1 MLVNDILQKKGSTIY
16 TTTPES
22 SLIDAIKQLNQ
33 HNIGSLLVLEGEELR
48 GIITERDVLHAVD
61 SDAERLNEMKVGDIM
76 TTDLITCETDANLDK
91 IMVLM
96 TEKRIR
102 HLPVVNEGKLLGL
115 ISIGDVVKGRLRE
128 IQAEAQDLKDYIRGV
143 R

>member
-1 MLVNDILQKKGSTIY
+1 MLVNDILRGKGSTIE
-16 TTTPES
+16 TTTS
-22 SLIDAIKQLNQ
+22 QTSLMDAINQLNE
-33 HNIGSLLVLEGEELR
+33 HNIGSLLVMDNDQVV

-61 SDAERLNEMKVGDIM
+61 DDVEKLHRLTVDDVM
-76 TTDLITCETDANLDK
+76 TKDLITCGPDANLDK

-102 HLPVVNEGKLLGL
+102 HLPVLDDGKLLGL

-128 IQAEAQDLKDYIRGV
+128 IETEAQDLKDYIRGV

>member
-1 MLVNDILQKKGSTIY
+1 MLVNDILRGKSSNIE
-16 TTTPES
+16 TTTS
-22 SLIDAIKQLNQ
+22 QTSLMDAIEQLNE
-33 HNIGSLLVLEGEELR
+33 HNIGSLLVMDNDQVA

-61 SDAERLNEMKVGDIM
+61 DDVEKLHRLTVADVM
-76 TTDLITCETDANLDK
+76 TKDLITCGPDSNLDK

-102 HLPVVNEGKLLGL
+102 HLPVLDEGKLLGL

-128 IQAEAQDLKDYIRGV
+128 IETEAQDLKDYIRGV

>member
-1 MLVNDILQKKGSTIY
+1 MLVSDILHEKGSTIY
-16 TTTPES
+16 TTTEET
-22 SLIDAIKQLNQ
+22 SLLDAIKKLNQ
-33 HNIGSLLVLEGEELR
+33 HNIGSLLVLEGEELK
-48 GIITERDVLHAVD
+48 GIVTERDVLHAVD

-76 TTDLITCETDANLDK
+76 TTDLVTCETDANLDK

-128 IQAEAQDLKDYIRGV
+128 ITAEAQDLKDYIRGV